1 MTRLLAIS
9 WLLAATAFSAET
21 PPDLLRFTNGDQL
34 HGTFRGIREDR
45 SVIWQ
50 RDDVEKPVDFKPDQ
64 VRHVVLRGGRPVRS
78 LVDVAH
84 VAMVNGD
91 RIPGK
96 ILEMDDRT
104 LTLETGFAGVLKL
117 PRDQV
122 AMFSPNPMGGR
133 LRYHGPFNADDWKMA
148 HAAFPDGFPEVK
160 PDAKTLDAADSE
172 QPGRWEFS
180 GSGWFWKNKG
190 YGTAIIRENALPDRA
205 ILRFDLAWRNRL
217 SVAIGFHADLA
228 KSPNKEEEN
237 DNAQRRPLGFVPGDS
252 GILPKVFGNSYVL
265 QIFSMQ
271 TILYRT
277 SVADDGMPSVERV
290 QINGNGP
297 RLGDT
302 GKVTVEIRSNRDT
315 GVITLFMDGDFVA
328 RWDESVGGSYDPAR
342 FAGKGDA
349 FGFVVQTEDS
359 PVKISDVMVAEWNGM
374 PDSARSMQTDDQD
387 IALLTNGTDRF
398 SGKVEGFHEGKI
410 QLDGKYGRFS
420 FDLDD
425 VAEIRFAR
433 KSLAEQSDAP
443 EDNLVVEFSPLGQIS
458 GRPVSGDSTV
468 LRMTDPIYGEF
479 ETRLESAVMLDF
491 HHSNNFIDDWDAEF

>member
-1 MTRLLAIS
+1 MTRILAIT
-9 WLLAATAFSAET
+9 WLLVGTAFSTET
-21 PPDLLRFTNGDQL
+21 PDDLLRFTNGDQL
-34 HGTFRGIREDR
+34 HGGFRGIRADR

-50 RDDVEKPVDFKPDQ
+50 RGDVEQAVDFKPDG
-64 VRHVVLRGGRPVRS
+64 VRHVILRGGRPARS
-78 LVDVAH
+78 LAEVGH

-96 ILEMDDRT
+96 ALEMDERS
-104 LTLETGFAGVLKL
+104 LVLETEFAGVLKL
-117 PRDQV
+117 PRNQV
-122 AMFSPNPMGGR
+122 ALFAPNPLGGR
-133 LRYHGPFNADDWKMA
+133 LRYHGPFNEDDWKMA
-148 HAAFPDGFPEVK
+148 HASFPDGMPA
-160 PDAKTLDAADSE
+160 PKTGAEDDAAKDA
-172 QPGRWEFS
+172 PGRWEFS

-228 KSPNKEEEN
+228 KAPEKKDQEN
-237 DNAQRRPLGFVPGDS
+237 DAQRRPMGFVPGDS
-252 GILPKVFGNSYVL
+252 AILPKVFGNSYVL

-277 SVADDGMPSVERV
+277 SVADDGSPSIERV
-290 QINGNGP
+290 QINGSGP

-302 GKVTVEIRSNRDT
+302 GKVTVEIRSNRDS
-315 GVITLFMDGDFVA
+315 GVISLFMDDEFVA
-328 RWDESVGGSYDPAR
+328 RWDESEMGNYDRAR

-374 PDSARSMQTDDQD
+374 PDSARSMQTDEQD
-387 IALLTNGTDRF
+387 IVLLTNGTDRY
-398 SGKVEGFHEGKI
+398 SGKVERVHDGKVD
-410 QLDGKYGRFS
+410 LAGKYGRFS
-420 FDLDD
+420 FELGD

-433 KSLAEQSDAP
+433 KSLAKRSDTP

-458 GRPVSGDSTV
+458 GQAVSGDQQA
-468 LRMTDPIYGEF
+468 LRMSDAIYGEF

-491 HHSNNFIDDWDAEF
+491 HPSDHFIDDWDAVF